1 MEISDI
7 VKATFKSRSKREL
20 DFLIQTLSK
29 ALGKQN
35 IKYLSPN
42 YIVRAKIFIL
52 DMDINIPNS
61 LLRYDFKETGKP

>member
-20 DFLIQTLSK
+20 DFIIKTLCK
-29 ALGKQN
+29 TLGQQN
-35 IKYLSPN
+35 IKYLSPT

-61 LLRYDFKETGKP
+61 LLRYDFKETDKQ

>member
-35 IKYLSPN
+35 IKYLSPT
-42 YIVRAKIFIL
+42 YIVRARIFIL

-61 LLRYDFKETGKP
+61 LLRYDFKESDKP